1 MRTFPLKRG
10 VACFL
15 RTLIAVAAV
24 GVFALGNAFAV
35 QQSAVPPPAGATK
48 IVRDTAA
55 NLWTLL
61 APTTGGTTSL
71 WVLPADAPTSW
82 KPVQIEDL
90 PNGPWTEIEAFSN
103 RTVVVTGPAGKWSF
117 DPRSLKAKRTGVD
130 EIMAA
135 SSPSKGPWRDVAGM
149 PASNHDIMGAVLNGR
164 MYVAGGLTANHG
176 FPVKTKAFDEL
187 WALDP
192 VGWSWQIA
200 ARFSQPRIYCAT
212 VAFEGRIWILGGDV
226 LDTEGKRSTTT
237 RVEIFDPTTQK
248 LTAGPSLPFAL
259 QAPLAFSAGG
269 RIWILGSRNRSER
282 GQMASL
288 GAGESAWRVES
299 EALPHMWALAG
310 TVLNDQLYACVPNTG
325 LVRFDPA
332 TKAWTTIPGPTRTRS
347 AQVAAWN
354 GEIWIMGGCDITDW
368 SETWVYNPAQKKW
381 RTGPALP
388 VPLAWGA
395 AAVIN
400 DQLIVAG
407 GAGLRGPAAE
417 NNYVFSDRTYALR
430 RESVSTQS
438 QDSVLAQ
445 GSVPRWSDS
454 NLRGT
459 GGPSL
464 PFTTQRIFPHFK
476 FGRLATIL
484 SIPPSSPTEEE
495 RLLVAEVH
503 GPVWTFPNRPDVIQP
518 DKMLDLPARFKSSTH
533 TYALAFHP
541 QYPKNP
547 YVYVLYNKVEP
558 KPAENVIARFT
569 VATLD
574 GVPTI
579 DIATEQIILNWP
591 SDGHNGGDVLFG
603 PDGYLYISVGD
614 RSSPGD
620 PNNMGQRVD
629 VIAGAILRIDV
640 LHADPSK
647 PYIVPNDNPFVGME
661 NVRPEIWAYGLR
673 NPWRMWFDLKGD
685 LWVADN
691 GDDSW
696 ESVHLI
702 GKGKNYGWSVY
713 EGTHLFKRTRSLS
726 GPSPV
731 LTPPVIELSH
741 AEARSVIGGL
751 LYRGNRYP
759 ALVGNNLFGDF
770 VTGTVWAFQWNGKE
784 LQNYR
789 KIAETRGAT
798 IAFGTDRAGNLLLV
812 RDDGQIHQLVD
823 SPISSVASVEFPKK
837 LSGTG
842 LFSDVARLAPAPG
855 AIPYTINAELWSD
868 GANAHRL
875 LAIPGAKGMIPDPD
889 KDGRWDLPDGSA
901 LARTLEIPT
910 PTGPRRV
917 ETQLMYRESGTWSF
931 YTYAWN
937 PEQTDAELISEA
949 GETRPVPGL
958 ADRTWRYASRSEC
971 SICHTAKT
979 NTALGL
985 TLAQLNRES
994 DYSALDQPTQ
1004 NQLEFLIKNSLLRTA
1019 DTLDLAKAPKRVSPH
1034 DLQATLEDRA
1044 RSYLDI
1050 NCAHCHRAGG
1060 VGGRAAFQLME
1071 TLPLKATG
1079 VVEGRPLV
1087 PLLGPDARLIIPGHP
1102 EKSELMHRITLTEGG
1117 KMPLIGSEFL
1127 DKEGI
1132 ELIRS
1137 WIAQMRQ

>member
-1 MRTFPLKRG
+1 MAAVGICALG
-10 VACFL
+10 D
-15 RTLIAVAAV
+15 AVAA
-24 GVFALGNAFAV
+24 L
-35 QQSAVPPPAGATK
+35 QTAVPPPPGATT

-55 NLWTLL
+55 NHWTLV
-61 APTTGGTTSL
+61 APSKGGSTSL
-71 WVLPADAPTSW
+71 WVLPADVPTSW
-82 KPVQIEDL
+82 KSVQIENL
-90 PNGPWTEIEAFSN
+90 PDSLWTQIEAFSN
-103 RTVVVTGPAGKWSF
+103 RTVVLTGPAGKWSF
-117 DPRSLKAKRTGVD
+117 DPRSLKAQRVSMDGG
-130 EIMAA
+130 AA
-135 SSPSKGPWRDVAGM
+135 DTLASKGPWRDVAGM

-192 VGWSWQIA
+192 TRWNWQIA

-248 LTAGPSLPFAL
+248 LTAGPSLPVAL

-269 RIWILGSRNRSER
+269 RIWIVGSRNRSER

-288 GAGESAWRVES
+288 GTGESAWRVES

-325 LVRFDPA
+325 LVRFNPS
-332 TKAWTTIPGPTRTRS
+332 TKAWTPIPGPTRTRS

-354 GEIWIMGGCDITDW
+354 NEIWIMGGCDITDW
-368 SETWVYNPAQKKW
+368 SETWVYNPAQKQW

-417 NNYVFSDRTYALR
+417 NNYVFSDRTYALS
-430 RESVSTQS
+430 RESANSLS
-438 QDSVLAQ
+438 QDAVLAH
-445 GSVPRWSDS
+445 GSAPRWSDS

-464 PFTTQRIFPHFK
+464 PFTTQRIFSQFK

-484 SIPPSSPTEEE
+484 SIPPTRPNEEE

-503 GPVWTFPNRPDVIQP
+503 GPVWTFPNRPDVAQP
-518 DKMLDLPARFKSSTH
+518 DKMLDLPARFKNSTH

-541 QYPKNP
+541 EYPSVP

-558 KPAENVIARFT
+558 KPAENVVARFT
-569 VATLD
+569 VSTRD
-574 GVPTI
+574 GVPWI
-579 DIATEQIILNWP
+579 DIASEQILLNWP

-603 PDGYLYISVGD
+603 PDGYLYISTGD

-620 PNNMGQRVD
+620 PNNMAQRVD
-629 VIAGAILRIDV
+629 VISGAILRIDV
-640 LHADPSK
+640 QNSTKAK
-647 PYIVPNDNPFVGME
+647 PYTVPADNPFVGME
-661 NVRPEIWAYGLR
+661 QVRPEIWAYGLR
-673 NPWRMWFDLKGD
+673 NPWRIWFDSQKN

-696 ESVHLI
+696 ESIHLI
-702 GKGKNYGWSVY
+702 GKGNNYGWSVY
-713 EGTHLFKRTRSLS
+713 EGSHLFKRTRSLS

-731 LTPPVIELSH
+731 LTPPIIELSH

-751 LYRGNRYP
+751 TYRGDRYP
-759 ALVGNNLFGDF
+759 TLVENNIFGDF
-770 VTGTVWAFQWNGKE
+770 VTGTVWAFQWNGSE
-784 LQNYR
+784 LKNYR

-798 IAFGTDRAGNLLLV
+798 IAFGKDRAGNLLLV

-823 SPISSVASVEFPKK
+823 SPVSSGATLEFPKK

-842 LFSDVARLAPAPG
+842 LFSDVARMAPAPG
-855 AIPYTINAELWSD
+855 AIPYTITAELWSD

-875 LAIPGAKGMIPDPD
+875 LAIPGAKGMTPDPE
-889 KDGRWDLPDGSA
+889 KDGHWDLPDGSA

-937 PEQTDAELISEA
+937 PEQTDADLIPEA
-949 GETRPVPGL
+949 GETRAVPGL

-971 SICHTAKT
+971 SICHTTKT

-985 TLAQLNRES
+985 TVAQMNRES

-1004 NQLEFLIKNSLLRTA
+1004 NQLEFLVKNSLLRTA
-1019 DTLDLAKAPKRVSPH
+1019 EPIDLAKSPKRVSPH
-1034 DLQATLEDRA
+1034 DLEANLEDRA

-1050 NCAHCHRAGG
+1050 NCAHCHRTGG

-1079 VVEGRPLV
+1079 VIDGRPLV

-1102 EKSELMHRITLTEGG
+1102 DKSELMHRITLTEGG

-1127 DKEGI
+1127 DKEGV

-1137 WIAQMRQ
+1137 WIAQMRR